1 MPPISKK
8 KNILSQITV
17 NQIVSPLDNNT
28 ASLGSSYTSGIPELA
43 EEPKDLLV
51 KDNFFSSIIELP
63 PLYQSN
69 SQTNSQSNIHSHSNI
84 NSNTQSGTSSRS
96 SSPPSSPK
104 TLQNKKLN
112 KGLIILSNTEIKNK
126 IEQLS
131 EHELTEIFKIIKN
144 NNEKYSTNKNG
155 IFINLSTLK
164 KCSIQEISNF
174 ISFCETNNKI
184 IDQDEQTR
192 DIYRDIILEN

>member
-17 NQIVSPLDNNT
+17 NQIVSPLENNT

-43 EEPKDLLV
+43 EESKDLLV

-63 PLYQSN
+63 PLYQTNTQS
-69 SQTNSQSNIHSHSNI
+69 NSQSNTHAHSNAQ
-84 NSNTQSGTSSRS
+84 SNTSSRS

-104 TLQNKKLN
+104 TLQTKKLN

-144 NNEKYSTNKNG
+144 NSEKYSTNKNG

>member
-17 NQIVSPLDNNT
+17 NQIVSPLENNT

-43 EEPKDLLV
+43 EESKDLLV

-63 PLYQSN
+63 PLYQTNTQS
-69 SQTNSQSNIHSHSNI
+69 NSQSNTHAHSNAQ
-84 NSNTQSGTSSRS
+84 SNTSSRS

-104 TLQNKKLN
+104 TLQTKKLN

-144 NNEKYSTNKNG
+144 NSEKYSTNKNG
-155 IFINLSTLK
+155 IFRNLSTLK

>member
-17 NQIVSPLDNNT
+17 SQIVSPLENNT

-43 EEPKDLLV
+43 EESKDLLV

-63 PLYQSN
+63 PLYQTNTQS
-69 SQTNSQSNIHSHSNI
+69 NSQSNTHAHSNAQ
-84 NSNTQSGTSSRS
+84 SNTSSRS

-104 TLQNKKLN
+104 TLQTKKLN

-144 NNEKYSTNKNG
+144 NSEKYSTNKNG

>member
-17 NQIVSPLDNNT
+17 SQIVSPLENNT

-43 EEPKDLLV
+43 EESKDLLV

-63 PLYQSN
+63 PLYQTNTQS
-69 SQTNSQSNIHSHSNI
+69 NSQSNTHAHSNI
-84 NSNTQSGTSSRS
+84 NSNAQSGTSSRS

-104 TLQNKKLN
+104 TLQTKKLN

-144 NNEKYSTNKNG
+144 NSEKYSTNKNG

>member
-17 NQIVSPLDNNT
+17 SQIVSPLENNT

-43 EEPKDLLV
+43 EESKDLLV

-63 PLYQSN
+63 PLYQTNTQSN
-69 SQTNSQSNIHSHSNI
+69 THSNTNSYSKI

-104 TLQNKKLN
+104 TLQTKKLN

-144 NNEKYSTNKNG
+144 NSEKYSTNKNG

>member
-17 NQIVSPLDNNT
+17 SQIVSPLENNT
-28 ASLGSSYTSGIPELA
+28 ASLGSTYISGIPELA
-43 EEPKDLLV
+43 EESKDLLV

-63 PLYQSN
+63 PLYQTNTQSN
-69 SQTNSQSNIHSHSNI
+69 THSNTNSYSKI

-104 TLQNKKLN
+104 TLQTKKLN

-144 NNEKYSTNKNG
+144 NSEKYSTNKNG